1 MLQRDPRSVS
11 ESTKSIHLILPRGIV
26 TEQRRGEHSEE
37 AAKTG
42 TSKVEVVQTWL
53 LTSTVTG
60 VIINNSLILASH
72 FAERRPQ
79 PVGSMKY
86 SPGTQHG

>member
-11 ESTKSIHLILPRGIV
+11 ESTKSIRLILPRGIV

-42 TSKVEVVQTWL
+42 T
-53 LTSTVTG
+53 
-60 VIINNSLILASH
+60 
-72 FAERRPQ
+72 
-79 PVGSMKY
+79 
-86 SPGTQHG
+86 